1 MDPKSGDPTLGQCV
15 VDDPVLDEFLKDVI
29 NNDDQCEFLFDG
41 FDGATF
47 LDEAPILPIEYAQ
60 SDDSPDE
67 GTGSLS
73 PKSSFSMSPHSQYS
87 PESPKM
93 EIKSQPTAVTIV
105 TKNSLSSKRRIS
117 DRVKKPSAKAQ
128 KKPRIEK
135 AELIP
140 KLEVLDDLPAAI
152 IVPKS
157 QMPTSDSQHQAAPL
171 VTSGGEF
178 DLTTEE
184 RDVLAQNNWDAT
196 EKNLKKARRKIKNKI
211 SAQESRRRK
220 RDYVSNLEE
229 RLSNYSQENS
239 QLKKELEKE
248 QADKK
253 SLLCQLRELQQVVNQ
268 RFQGKNVKTATTQTS
283 AAVMVVLLCMTIFKG
298 SWNSTQE
305 EEELKSIDEVFDYS
319 TPSYKSRV
327 LKCFSEDDMDFCN
340 VDGKNLPLIRFDG
353 DQTDET
359 DPVGILRSEMAKLNV
374 AAKREEYQPGTLVNI
389 AHSVMNN
396 HSQPMADKASRS
408 RDPTIGIPNLTS

>member
-15 VDDPVLDEFLKDVI
+15 VDDPVLDEFLNDVI

-41 FDGATF
+41 FDGAQF
-47 LDEAPILPIEYAQ
+47 LDESPILPI
-60 SDDSPDE
+60 DSPDE

-73 PKSSFSMSPHSQYS
+73 PKSSISMSPHSQYS

-93 EIKSQPTAVTIV
+93 EIKPQPTAVTIV

-140 KLEVLDDLPAAI
+140 KLEVLDDSLTSAI

-157 QMPTSDSQHQAAPL
+157 QMSTGDSKHQAVPL
-171 VTSGGEF
+171 VTSACEF

-298 SWNSTQE
+298 SWSSAQE
-305 EEELKSIDEVFDYS
+305 EEELKSIDEVFDYT

-340 VDGKNLPLIRFDG
+340 VDGKNLPLIRFDE
-353 DQTDET
+353 DQDET

-374 AAKREEYQPGTLVNI
+374 ASKLEEYQPGTLVNI
-389 AHSVMNN
+389 ANSVMNN
-396 HSQPMADKASRS
+396 HSQPMADEASRS
-408 RDPTIGIPNLTS
+408 SDPTIGIPNLAS